1 MSYNILLSLFSYRV
15 SLFTRLGPLFWPG
28 WMEEGAGRLAI
39 GWTCCNCGGHEN
51 AGLLK
56 FIEELCDRSIDNVT
70 QSKWHLCCSSVVE

>member
-1 MSYNILLSLFSYRV
+1 MEED
-15 SLFTRLGPLFWPG
+15 
-28 WMEEGAGRLAI
+28 EEGAGRLAI

-70 QSKWHLCCSSVVE
+70 QQMAFVLFECCC